1 MQGLFILLDGTRSD
15 DKRMTR
21 EEAVS
26 WLRQYRRNDTY
37 KPSRQL
43 FGWRSN
49 YDFNRAVYE
58 RYLILELID
67 RIKQSSIPPIE
78 VVRRFYYDMDD
89 ILCESENSRTWAFA
103 STMENCAGD
112 ILRYLRGKE
121 AERRKE
127 NDKN

>member
-1 MQGLFILLDGTRSD
+1 
-15 DKRMTR
+15 MTQ

-89 ILCESENSRTWAFA
+89 ILCESENSITWTFA
-103 STMENCAGD
+103 SYMENSTRD
-112 ILRYLRGKE
+112 ILNYL
-121 AERRKE
+121 RRKE
-127 NDKN
+127 NEQ